1 MTERADDAPLAAA
14 VTEALFARWDPLRA
28 KAMDPAWPRDEYE
41 GYSASVLALLL
52 ANASD
57 DVVAELLARIEDHWM
72 GLTPSPLATRL
83 EVAAHLRTIVRS
95 LRNRHG

>member
-1 MTERADDAPLAAA
+1 MTGDDDALLGA
-14 VTEALFARWDPLRA
+14 VTEVLFARWDPIGA

-41 GYSASVLALLL
+41 GYSASVLALLR

-72 GLTPSPLATRL
+72 GLTPSPLASRL
-83 EVAAHLRTIVRS
+83 DVAAHLRTIVRS
-95 LRNRHG
+95 PGSRDG

>member
-1 MTERADDAPLAAA
+1 VSDAELLAT
-14 VTEALFARWDPLRA
+14 VTEALFARWDPIGA
-28 KAMDPAWPRDEYE
+28 QAMDPTWPRDEYE

-72 GLTPSPLATRL
+72 GLTPSPLASRL
-83 EVAAHLRTIVRS
+83 DVASHLRLTIRT
-95 LRNRHG
+95 LRERHG

>member
-1 MTERADDAPLAAA
+1 MTDDTRLIAA
-14 VTEALFARWDPLRA
+14 VSEVLFARWDPIGA

-41 GYSASVLALLL
+41 GYAASVLALVR

-72 GLTPSPLATRL
+72 GLTPSALADRL
-83 EVAAHLRTIVRS
+83 DVAAHLRAVVRQS
-95 LRNRHG
+95 RERHG

>member
-1 MTERADDAPLAAA
+1 MSGGDDDALIAA
-14 VTEALFARWDPLRA
+14 VSEVLFARWDPIGA

-41 GYSASVLALLL
+41 GYSASVLTLVQ

-72 GLTPSPLATRL
+72 GLTPSPLASRL
-83 EVAAHLRTIVRS
+83 GVAAHLRALVRAS
-95 LRNRHG
+95 RERHG

>member
-1 MTERADDAPLAAA
+1 MTHGDDALIAA
-14 VTEALFARWDPLRA
+14 VTEVLFARWDPLGA

-41 GYSASVLALLL
+41 GYSASVLSLLL

-72 GLTPSPLATRL
+72 GLTPSLLASRL
-83 EVAAHLRTIVRS
+83 DVAGQLRATVRS
-95 LRNRHG
+95 FRDRHG

>member
-1 MTERADDAPLAAA
+1 MTGRANDEALVAA
-14 VTEALFARWDPLRA
+14 VTEALFARWDPIGA
-28 KAMDPAWPRDEYE
+28 KAIDPAWPRDEYE

-72 GLTPSPLATRL
+72 GLTPSPLAGRL
-83 EVAAHLRTIVRS
+83 EVAAHLRALVRT
-95 LRNRHG
+95 RREQHG

>member
-1 MTERADDAPLAAA
+1 VSE
-14 VTEALFARWDPLRA
+14 VLFARWDPIGA

-41 GYSASVLALLL
+41 GYAASVLALVQ
-52 ANASD
+52 ASASD

-83 EVAAHLRTIVRS
+83 DVAAHLRGIVRAA
-95 LRNRHG
+95 RERHG

>member
-1 MTERADDAPLAAA
+1 VSGDDDTALIAA
-14 VTEALFARWDPLRA
+14 VSEVLFARWDPIGA

-41 GYSASVLALLL
+41 GYSASVLALVR

-72 GLTPSPLATRL
+72 GLAPSPLASRL
-83 EVAAHLRTIVRS
+83 DVAVHLRAIVRAS
-95 LRNRHG
+95 RERHE

>member
-1 MTERADDAPLAAA
+1 MTHGDEALTAA
-14 VTEALFARWDPLRA
+14 VTEVLFARWDPIGA

-41 GYSASVLALLL
+41 GYSDSVLALLL

-72 GLTPSPLATRL
+72 GLTPSLLATRL
-83 EVAAHLRTIVRS
+83 AVAAQLRATVRS
-95 LRNRHG
+95 LRERHG

>member
-1 MTERADDAPLAAA
+1 MTGGDAALLAQ
-14 VTEALFARWDPLRA
+14 VTEVLFARWDPIGA
-28 KAMDPAWPRDEYE
+28 KAMDPGWPRDEYE

-72 GLTPSPLATRL
+72 GLTPSPLASRL
-83 EVAAHLRTIVRS
+83 AVATHLRAMVRS
-95 LRNRHG
+95 LRERDG

>member
-1 MTERADDAPLAAA
+1 MSGGDDALIAA
-14 VTEALFARWDPLRA
+14 VSEVLFARWDPIGA

-41 GYSASVLALLL
+41 GYSASVLALVQ

-72 GLTPSPLATRL
+72 GLTPSPLASRL
-83 EVAAHLRTIVRS
+83 DVAADLRALVRAA
-95 LRNRHG
+95 RERHG

>member
-1 MTERADDAPLAAA
+1 VTAGDDDALLAR
-14 VTEALFARWDPLRA
+14 VTEALFARWDPIGA

-41 GYSASVLALLL
+41 GYSASVLALVR

-72 GLTPSPLATRL
+72 GLTPSPLTSRI
-83 EVAAHLRTIVRS
+83 EVAAYLRTLVRAAS
-95 LRNRHG
+95 HDDE